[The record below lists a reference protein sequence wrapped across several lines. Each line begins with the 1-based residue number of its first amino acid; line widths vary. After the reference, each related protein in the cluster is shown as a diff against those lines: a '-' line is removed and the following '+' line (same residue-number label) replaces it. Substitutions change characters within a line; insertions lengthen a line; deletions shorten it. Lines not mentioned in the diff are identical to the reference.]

1 MQLLN
6 CTYQR
11 NQAEINAYNYIKTSA
26 LAIVNKII
34 KKEDY
39 VGQKANTILEV
50 NLVADMVYFVGYLK
64 VLNIFLV
71 GATEAETLTIK
82 AKYKFDCVIESMK
95 CKLIDY
101 KPILSYFNITE

>member
-6 CTYQR
+6 CTYHR
-11 NQAEINAYNYIKTSA
+11 NEAEINAYNYIKLSA

-39 VGQKANTILEV
+39 VGSKANTILEV

-64 VLNIFLV
+64 VLANLLTT
-71 GATEAETLTIK
+71 ATPAETLEIK
-82 AKYKFDCVIESMK
+82 AQYKFDCVIASMK

-101 KPILSYFNITE
+101 RPILNYFNILE